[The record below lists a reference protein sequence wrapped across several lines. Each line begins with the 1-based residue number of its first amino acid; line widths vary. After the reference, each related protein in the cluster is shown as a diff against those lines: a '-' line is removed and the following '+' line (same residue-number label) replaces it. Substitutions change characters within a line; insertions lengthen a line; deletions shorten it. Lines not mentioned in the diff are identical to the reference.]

1 MKPNEHLIIV
11 CQNLIDHEYKVN
23 FFFFGV
29 FIPLSFD
36 LETIGVS

>member
-23 FFFFGV
+23 FFFWV